1 LPVKASELTATIDTN
16 IAITATATIV
26 FI

>member
-1 LPVKASELTATIDTN
+1 MLSVTTSVLTATIDTN
-16 IAITATATIV
+16 IAKTATIV